1 MLIPESIPKNPQVEQ
16 ISNKVV
22 WNTTISKHMKT
33 VLIIVLTLTGINFI
47 KTDSKIDFGNSAGK
61 TKDWYVISDNVMGGV
76 TTSKLEYSEN
86 SMILSGELSLKN
98 FGGFSSVKTRFSDFD
113 LSAYKGLKIRYKAS
127 YPKFALTLEDSKNW
141 TYPYY
146 KGHLPNSKP
155 NTWTETTLYFKDFKE
170 YQIGEPTGDML
181 EQVKLKKMVRL
192 GIMTT
197 DKKEGPFSI
206 EVDYIEFVK

>member
-1 MLIPESIPKNPQVEQ
+1 LECYNIQTYENSLDTG
-16 ISNKVV
+16 SNAHRYKPD
-22 WNTTISKHMKT
+22 
-33 VLIIVLTLTGINFI
+33 

-76 TTSKLEYSEN
+76 TTSYLEYSEN
-86 SMILSGELSLKN
+86 SMILSGVLSLKN
-98 FGGFSSVKTRFSDFD
+98 FGGFSSVKTKFNSFD
-113 LSAYKGLKIRYKAS
+113 LSAYKGLKIRYRSS
-127 YPKFALTLEDSKNW
+127 YPKFAFTLEDSKNW
-141 TYPYY
+141 MYPYY

-155 NTWTETTLYFKDFKE
+155 NTWTEATLYFKDFKE

-181 EQVKLKKMVRL
+181 EQVSLKKMVRL

-197 DKKEGPFSI
+197 DKKEGSFSI